1 MEAIA
6 DKFIENPEEYNF
18 RHLRDKLW
26 DEHKDELLIK
36 MSKIAIGEIIESIIL
51 KHTCKNYDFNWQWK
65 DGIAQFILDH
75 WSKFEND
82 ERVKKVLALA
92 KQFKIEPRHVQT
104 DHISI
109 EPRYKDGY
117 TRENFIGFF
126 VRKTIVFTLRDI
138 SRFEGLLSSALDA
151 GANYVHGVQFRT
163 TKLREYR
170 DQARAQAI
178 KAAKEKAKALAKEL
192 GQRIGKPQS
201 IHEEHSGWWHW
212 YNSWW
217 GSRWGGRNITQNVIQ
232 NVSGGPVET
241 EKGIALGQIS
251 VSARVRVSFELR

>member
-1 MEAIA
+1 MM
-6 DKFIENPEEYNF
+6 KGV
-18 RHLRDKLW
+18 LRR
-26 DEHKDELLIK
+26 
-36 MSKIAIGEIIESIIL
+36 GIIL
-51 KHTCKNYDFNWQWK
+51 FVLVALFAFPAWAGNKSEPRLITVTGDAEVRVAPDEVILTFGVETWDK
-65 DGIAQFILDH
+65 DLGIAKKQ
-75 WSKFEND
+75 ND

-126 VRKTIVFTLRDI
+126 VRKTVVFTLRDI
-138 SRFEGLLSSALDA
+138 SRFEDLLSSALEA

-170 DQARAQAI
+170 DQARALAI

-217 GSRWGGRNITQNVIQ
+217 GSRWGGRNVAQNVIQ

-251 VSARVRVSFELR
+251 VTARVRVSFELR